1 MAETGW
7 MWCVVFLI
15 RSTAVCASVHV
26 QVPRAM
32 GPAMHLGQLAPD
44 VAAAHWSTL
53 GDDEAHSVR
62 TEAKDTCLYVPGQS
76 GHHS

>member
-1 MAETGW
+1 MVCGLSRQINS
-7 MWCVVFLI
+7 CVCV
-15 RSTAVCASVHV
+15 SASVHV
-26 QVPRAM
+26 QVPGAM
-32 GPAMHLGQLAPD
+32 GEATHLGQLTPD

-62 TEAKDTCLYVPGQS
+62 TEAKDTRLHIPGQS